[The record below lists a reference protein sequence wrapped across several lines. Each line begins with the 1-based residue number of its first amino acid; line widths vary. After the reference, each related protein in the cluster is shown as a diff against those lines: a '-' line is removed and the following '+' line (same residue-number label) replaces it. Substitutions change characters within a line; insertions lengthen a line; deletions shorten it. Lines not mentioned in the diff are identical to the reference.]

1 MAPMKPTDTFAG
13 PGTTPSGAATS
24 GATPPPGAVGFDG
37 VQAPQLGNYP
47 PAAGG
52 GGKPIGG

>member
-1 MAPMKPTDTFAG
+1 MKPTDTFAG